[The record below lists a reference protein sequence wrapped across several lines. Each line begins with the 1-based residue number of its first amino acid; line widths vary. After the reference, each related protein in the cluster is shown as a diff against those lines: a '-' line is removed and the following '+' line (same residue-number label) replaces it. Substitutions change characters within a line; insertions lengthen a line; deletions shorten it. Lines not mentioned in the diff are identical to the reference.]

1 VRTIA
6 MIKTPTREKFT
17 LKGKLIRRKL
27 RRIRKQINP
36 FEPSLKNS
44 PIIFAN
50 SFPKSGTHLLIQ
62 IMKGFSIIGPA
73 VDSGLPAIT
82 TFDGYTGRQKSEEEI
97 ITELKRLFPG
107 DIAYGH
113 LHADPK
119 ISDLL
124 CQKNFFTVF
133 IIRDPRDVAVS
144 HVHYLTD
151 MEKKHIHHDYY
162 QNILHTFDDRLETS
176 IKGINL
182 DSKNNGMPNIYE
194 RFSPYLGWLDLPQIL
209 TIQYEELITQQET
222 TLKKILSQVI
232 QKGFQINTPQDN
244 ALRILSDCINPETS
258 PTFRSGIIGSWKL
271 SFNDHNKDLFKQIS
285 GDLLI
290 KLGYEENTNW

>member
-6 MIKTPTREKFT
+6 MIKTPTREKLT

-36 FEPSLKNS
+36 YEPSLKNS

-82 TFDGYTGRQKSEEEI
+82 TFDGYIGRQKSEEEI
-97 ITELKRLFPG
+97 ITELKRLLPG

-113 LHADPK
+113 LHADPE

-124 CQKNFFTVF
+124 CQKYFFTVF

-144 HVHYLTD
+144 HVHYLTN

-162 QNILHTFDDRLETS
+162 QNTLHTFDDRLETS
-176 IKGINL
+176 ISGISSN
-182 DSKNNGMPNIYE
+182 SRNNKMPNIYE
-194 RFSPYLGWLDLPQIL
+194 RFLPYLGWLDLPQIS
-209 TIQYEELITQQET
+209 TIQYEELIAQQEEI
-222 TLKKILSQVI
+222 LKKILNQVL
-232 QKGFQINTPQDN
+232 QKGFQINTSQDN
-244 ALRILSDCINPETS
+244 ALRILSECINPESS
-258 PTFRSGIIGSWKL
+258 PTFRSGKIGSWIS
-271 SFNDHNKDLFKQIS
+271 SFNDHNKDIFKEIS

-290 KLGYEENTNW
+290 RLGYEENTNW

>member
-1 VRTIA
+1 MRTIA
-6 MIKTPTREKFT
+6 MIKTPTREKLT

-36 FEPSLKNS
+36 YEPSLKNS

-82 TFDGYTGRQKSEEEI
+82 TFDGYIGRQKSEEEI
-97 ITELKRLFPG
+97 ITELKRLLPG

-113 LHADPK
+113 LHADPE

-124 CQKNFFTVF
+124 CQKYFFTVF

-144 HVHYLTD
+144 HVHYLTN

-162 QNILHTFDDRLETS
+162 QNTLHTFDDRLETS
-176 IKGINL
+176 ISGISSN
-182 DSKNNGMPNIYE
+182 SRNNKMPNIYE
-194 RFSPYLGWLDLPQIL
+194 RFLPYLGWLDLPQIS
-209 TIQYEELITQQET
+209 TIQYEELIAQQEEI
-222 TLKKILSQVI
+222 LKKILNQVL
-232 QKGFQINTPQDN
+232 QKGFQINTSQDN
-244 ALRILSDCINPETS
+244 ALRILSECINPESS
-258 PTFRSGIIGSWKL
+258 PTFRSGKIGSWIS
-271 SFNDHNKDLFKQIS
+271 SFNDHNKDIFKEIS

-290 KLGYEENTNW
+290 RLGYEENTNW